1 MKQGVLAALIVGFV
15 VVGAGI
21 GFILGGVGLGI
32 GSPSDQRIKTL
43 EAKVNDL
50 TAQLTAMKGSNTA
63 PGSYKIAYVDMFK
76 VLETLYTM
84 ENEVVKQALADFETE
99 KAKVEAQE
107 AVLDTDFANGK
118 ISKTDHDTK
127 TNDLEMGLQQKNLEL
142 SAPIQGEI
150 LSAVKKIGDANGYA
164 IVIDNPAS
172 KLSPVVLDSRKG
184 QADDITQLVIDALKE
199 TLKQESQPQTPP
211 PSK

>member
-118 ISKTDHDTK
+118 ISKTDHDNK
-127 TNDLEMGLQQKNLEL
+127 VSELEMGLQKKNLEL
-142 SAPIQGEI
+142 SAPIQSEI
-150 LSAVKKIGDANGYA
+150 LKAVKQIGQSSGYA
-164 IVIDNPAS
+164 FIIDNPAS
-172 KLSPVVLDSRKG
+172 KLAPVVLDSQKG
-184 QADDITQLVIDALKE
+184 LADDITQQVIDALKE
-199 TLKQESQPQTPP
+199 TLKQESQPQTSP